1 MERPLWFIHRYQI
14 LSHHRHLQTNQNK
27 QIHASQ
33 ISAAIS
39 FFSCLKPVPKMALL
53 HRMSYWTK
61 LVPTVKFTFYRARLC
76 STSGY
81 LQRLTPVVDKT
92 FKFPQ
97 TEPDLRLLLNP
108 ENRPKI
114 LENLT
119 KRLEM
124 KLVEAERELD
134 ELRHLAE
141 VIN

>member
-1 MERPLWFIHRYQI
+1 
-14 LSHHRHLQTNQNK
+14 
-27 QIHASQ
+27 
-33 ISAAIS
+33 
-39 FFSCLKPVPKMALL
+39 MALL

-61 LVPTVKFTFYRARLC
+61 LVPTVKCTFYRARLC
-76 STSGY
+76 STSADV
-81 LQRLTPVVDKT
+81 QRLTPVVDKT

-141 VIN
+141 VINCYALFYH